1 MMFSVKKDRVLLWT
15 IAGLVGAF
23 IVWACI
29 ARIDEFAR
37 GMGKVVPLGGSQVI
51 QSLEGG
57 ILRSLEVEEGA
68 RVRKGQE
75 LAILDDTSVRAAFED
90 LQGRSVYL
98 RAAITRIKA
107 ELENRKNIE
116 FDPDFEAYQNIVETE
131 RSLFEARSRRIRE
144 LEEAQTKR
152 LDLVQSELDIAQ
164 SLARSGA
171 ASQVNVIQLQ
181 RSQADMRKEMSEIQN
196 GYYQELATELA
207 GREAELFS
215 VRQQLSQK
223 ADVLQRTVLRSP
235 VDGIVSK
242 QHVTT
247 QGGVLA
253 PGQPIMEIV
262 PIGERQLIEAEID
275 PKDVAF
281 LSAGLEAS
289 VKLTAY
295 DYTIFGVL
303 EGKLVYISPDTI
315 LDSTRPDAK
324 PYYAVRIETSGETL
338 KDAEG
343 EPLPIIPGMIAEV
356 SIKTSNRR
364 VIASIIKPLLR
375 GTEAFSQR

>member
-295 DYTIFGVL
+295 DYTIFGML